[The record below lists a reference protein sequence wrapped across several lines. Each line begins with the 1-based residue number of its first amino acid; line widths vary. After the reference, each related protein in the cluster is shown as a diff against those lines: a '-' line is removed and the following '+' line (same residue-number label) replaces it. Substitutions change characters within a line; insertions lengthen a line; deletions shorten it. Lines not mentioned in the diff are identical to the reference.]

1 MMVDGPAARALGD
14 LAGVGL
20 EQRVCEVFI
29 ERLRAIDGPALE
41 KLGAAL
47 KGASDAEPAV
57 LRSAFELPP
66 PQRAAI
72 QKALDESFGQP
83 VALKFETAP
92 DLVSG
97 IELTAQGQKLAWS
110 ISGYLSALSSDLQ
123 AKLGAAEPA

>member
-1 MMVDGPAARALGD
+1 MSSRPDPDALGFV
-14 LAGVGL
+14 L
-20 EQRVCEVFI
+20 
-29 ERLRAIDGPALE
+29 IDV
-41 KLGAAL
+41 
-47 KGASDAEPAV
+47 SRM